1 MSLDIKKLREQRN
14 AAVTA
19 MKDLVLKAE
28 EENRGFTADDDAA
41 WSKAEADIADLDK
54 LIERAERASEIA
66 AAAPAVPGVI
76 AATAGDVRAVER
88 GTLDEGAVF
97 RKYLRAGIGGLSAD
111 EAAFVRE
118 KRAFTAGTNNTGGYT
133 VPQGFVNNL
142 ETALKATGGMWA
154 AADLI
159 RTDTGNVLPW
169 PTLNYTGVSGTR
181 VSEGGA
187 GTADSSTPFGVVNF
201 NAYTYRSSILQV
213 SWEFLQDTA
222 FGDQFIIDAL
232 TESLWRITN
241 TEFTIGTGTSQ
252 PQGVVTGAI
261 SGATAATGNTTT
273 MPYDTL
279 VDLVHS
285 VDSAYRAAASS
296 SLVPEQASQ
305 QQYGGRVGFMMR
317 DATVAALRKLKD
329 SQNMPIWAPS
339 YQEGVRGGVPDRLLG
354 YPVYVNQDVAAMA
367 ANAKSVLFGRFDK
380 YKIRLA
386 AGAQVL
392 RLTERYADSG
402 QVAFIVFLRADGR
415 LLDAGT
421 NPIKYAANSAT

>member
-1 MSLDIKKLREQRN
+1 MSFDLKKLREQRN
-14 AAVTA
+14 AVVTA
-19 MKDLVLKAE
+19 MNDLVRKAE

-41 WSKAEADIADLDK
+41 WAKAEADIAEIDK
-54 LIERAERASEIA
+54 RIERAERANDLLA
-66 AAAPAVPGVI
+66 ARPAVPGAI
-76 AATAGDVRAVER
+76 AARVDDR
-88 GTLDEGAVF
+88 GAVVTEVDPTVVF
-97 RKYLRAGIGGLSAD
+97 RSYLRAGLSGLSPA
-111 EAAFVRE
+111 EAAYVQE
-118 KRAFTAGTNNTGGYT
+118 KRAFTAGTGNTGGYT

-142 ETALKATGGMWA
+142 EVALKATGGMWA

-169 PTLNYTGVSGTR
+169 PTLNYTGVSGAR
-181 VSEGGA
+181 VSEGSP
-187 GTADSSTPFGVVNF
+187 GTPDASTPFGVVNF
-201 NAYTYRSSILQV
+201 NAYTYRSAILQV

-222 FGDQFIIDAL
+222 FGEQFLIDSL

-241 TEFTIGTGTSQ
+241 SEFTTGTGTSQ
-252 PQGVVTGAI
+252 PQGIVTGAT
-261 SGATAATGNTTT
+261 SGATAATGNTTNI
-273 MPYDTL
+273 PYDTL

-285 VDSAYRAAASS
+285 VDPAYRAAASS
-296 SLVPEQASQ
+296 SLVPPTAAE

-317 DATVAALRKLKD
+317 DASVAVLRKLKD

-339 YQEGVRGGVPDRLLG
+339 YQDGVRSGVPDRLLG
-354 YPVYVNQDVAAMA
+354 YPVYINQDVAAMA
-367 ANAKSVLFGRFDK
+367 ANAKSILFGRLDK

-392 RLTERYADSG
+392 RLTERYADNG